1 MTLRML
7 MRVVTC
13 VLLCYAVAIA
23 QTPSP
28 PSPRKAAPPVTAS
41 TREKLPA
48 APQVVTIVHRLNGL
62 KMFRLLLRS
71 EEQVQ
76 AIAGLNSAF
85 NLMDDVH
92 TNVIAGLAMDD
103 GETIAAW
110 LPEAEVEFGP
120 GDVVRLPSG
129 P

>member
-48 APQVVTIVHRLNGL
+48 APQV
-62 KMFRLLLRS
+62 
-71 EEQVQ
+71 
-76 AIAGLNSAF
+76 
-85 NLMDDVH
+85 
-92 TNVIAGLAMDD
+92 
-103 GETIAAW
+103 ETIAAW
-110 LPEAEVEFGP
+110 LPGADEEFGP
-120 GDVVRLPSG
+120 PAIAEPVPPQPLKAKSPRAPVKSFPRIANSLFESPDITVIG
-129 P
+129 PGGKPLAAKY